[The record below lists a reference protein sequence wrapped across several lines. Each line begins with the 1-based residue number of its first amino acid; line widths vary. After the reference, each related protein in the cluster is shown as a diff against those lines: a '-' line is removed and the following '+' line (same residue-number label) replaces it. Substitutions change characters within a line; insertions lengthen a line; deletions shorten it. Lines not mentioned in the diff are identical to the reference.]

1 MNNIRCTST
10 TTSTSYESTKQCQ
23 QSCSTNEKKI
33 SGSNM
38 AEQQDDPDQQSKQDT
53 DEPEG
58 AEGAMGLLSALLSQL
73 NFRKS
78 AQTEE
83 TEEKPQQVL
92 ESLDLQGVAKY
103 IESGKEQHSSKAK
116 ATVELEEVSN

>member
-1 MNNIRCTST
+1 
-10 TTSTSYESTKQCQ
+10 
-23 QSCSTNEKKI
+23 
-33 SGSNM
+33 
-38 AEQQDDPDQQSKQDT
+38 
-53 DEPEG
+53 
-58 AEGAMGLLSALLSQL
+58 MGLLSALLSQL

-103 IESGKEQHSSKAK
+103 IESGKGWYTLS
-116 ATVELEEVSN
+116 ELQNCLSL